1 MGAELSDVRV
11 LPKDVEGDA
20 TFSLQLINLMHLS
33 SSPRGHLMLS
43 EEVDKLH
50 PTDSC
55 IQAHLCERMCNI
67 VTTGGDKFYTLQN
80 LSLAVDLDLHEL
92 LSFAA
97 LGRLKSS

>member
-1 MGAELSDVRV
+1 MGAELSKVRV

-20 TFSLQLINLMHLS
+20 TFSLQLINRMHLS

-50 PTDSC
+50 PT
-55 IQAHLCERMCNI
+55 QAHLCRGMRNI
-67 VTTGGDKFYTLQN
+67 VTTGGDKFYTLQH

-92 LSFAA
+92 LSSAA